1 MKQATTNQLDSSSI
15 RTKSFKKWYI
25 IALGT
30 FIYLYVVSFGA
41 FVRSLTRASIED
53 YSKIPCIKNEFD
65 IMKEKLFFNY
75 CEIEK
80 SIIIIASILLNTA
93 IYKYYKRSTYSKDD
107 IISIAFAGLYYLIFI
122 FYVVYSTI
130 KSLNK
135 TRLPSPC
142 LSVDTDLYINV
153 KNSLVGLES
162 ALRIAISNAN
172 NFNTAGYKYT
182 FSTFTTVYSEAMSS
196 GTKSTNPIHFG
207 SSMTL
212 GSTSTD
218 YGQGNLTLGTAL
230 DSAIVGEGFYVI
242 SSSAVDFEPGS
253 PKLFTR
259 AGRFQMDSTN
269 TFLTDSFGGFSTTVW
284 HQNSCVN

>member
-153 KNSLVGLES
+153 KIVFNYDVATVFVLNLFWSIYCFSLFIKFNMVEIEDNSNEVSSTKDL
-162 ALRIAISNAN
+162 
-172 NFNTAGYKYT
+172 NT
-182 FSTFTTVYSEAMSS
+182 
-196 GTKSTNPIHFG
+196 
-207 SSMTL
+207 
-212 GSTSTD
+212 
-218 YGQGNLTLGTAL
+218 
-230 DSAIVGEGFYVI
+230 IV
-242 SSSAVDFEPGS
+242 
-253 PKLFTR
+253 
-259 AGRFQMDSTN
+259 
-269 TFLTDSFGGFSTTVW
+269 
-284 HQNSCVN
+284 